1 MGILPGLLGF
11 PPARPTGDVHLLA
24 EPSFLNNLL
33 GVYDGNPQLYIPFW
47 IVILISIG
55 AIGAFFLFVFI
66 SFTLIAPRCGCGGK
80 PSSSYCPNR
89 AASQDCYDP
98 ASGQLGAFSS
108 NIEMSGMDGQFGV
121 RSQCD

>member
-1 MGILPGLLGF
+1 MSVLYKYLPIFPNVMKDNGKWKLLTSFFIL
-11 PPARPTGDVHLLA
+11 
-24 EPSFLNNLL
+24 SM
-33 GVYDGNPQLYIPFW
+33 Q
-47 IVILISIG
+47 
-55 AIGAFFLFVFI
+55 
-66 SFTLIAPRCGCGGK
+66 LIAPRCGCGGK